1 MTPMNAKCHVMRL
14 GRVDYDETVTKQMEL
29 VERVQADKDLAYLL
43 LLSHNHVFTIGRFGS
58 RDNILASEDILNE
71 RGVIVRRTR
80 RGGDITYHGPGQ
92 IIGYPILSL
101 SRRRLNIRKYFSKL
115 ESLLI
120 SVLSRYGIEGRCDDD
135 YPGAWVGEEKV
146 AALGV
151 GISKWVAFHGFALN
165 VNTDLSH
172 FDMIVPCGIAHRRVT
187 SMAKILGRSLD
198 EEEVTQAV
206 EEGFLN
212 EFDFEK

>member
-1 MTPMNAKCHVMRL
+1 MTPMNSKCHVMRL
-14 GRVDYDETVTKQMEL
+14 GRVDYDEAVKKQMEL

-58 RDNILASEDILNE
+58 RDNILASENILNE

-165 VNTDLSH
+165 VNTNLSH
-172 FDMIVPCGIAHRRVT
+172 FDMIVPCGITHKRVT
-187 SMAKILGRSLD
+187 SMAKILGRPVD
-198 EEEVTQAV
+198 EKEVTQAV
-206 EEGFLN
+206 EEGFLS

>member
-1 MTPMNAKCHVMRL
+1 
-14 GRVDYDETVTKQMEL
+14 VDYDEAVTKQMEL

-58 RDNILASEDILNE
+58 RDNILASENILKE

-120 SVLSRYGIEGRCDDD
+120 SVLSRYGIEGRCDSD

-151 GISKWVAFHGFALN
+151 GVSKWVAFHGFALN

-172 FDMIVPCGIAHRRVT
+172 FDMIVPCGIAYRRVT

-206 EEGFLN
+206 EEGFLS

>member
-1 MTPMNAKCHVMRL
+1 MNAKCHVMRL
-14 GRVDYDETVTKQMEL
+14 GRVDYDEAVKKQMEL

-43 LLSHNHVFTIGRFGS
+43 LLSHDHVFTIGRFGS
-58 RDNILASEDILNE
+58 RDNILASENILNE

-92 IIGYPILSL
+92 IIGYPILLL

-165 VNTDLSH
+165 VNTNLSH
-172 FDMIVPCGIAHRRVT
+172 FDMIVPCGITHKRVT
-187 SMAKILGRSLD
+187 SMAKILGRPVD
-198 EEEVTQAV
+198 EKEVTQAV
-206 EEGFLN
+206 EEGFLS

>member
-14 GRVDYDETVTKQMEL
+14 GRVDYDEAVKKQMEL

-58 RDNILASEDILNE
+58 RDNILASENILNE

-165 VNTDLSH
+165 VNTNLSH
-172 FDMIVPCGIAHRRVT
+172 FDMIVPCGITHKRVT
-187 SMAKILGRSLD
+187 SMAKILGRPVD
-198 EEEVTQAV
+198 EKEVTQAV
-206 EEGFLN
+206 EEGFLS

>member
-1 MTPMNAKCHVMRL
+1 MNAKCHVMRL
-14 GRVDYDETVTKQMEL
+14 GRMDYDEAVKKQMEL

-43 LLSHNHVFTIGRFGS
+43 LLSHDHVFTIGRFGS
-58 RDNILASEDILNE
+58 RDNILASENILNE

-165 VNTDLSH
+165 VNTNLSH

-206 EEGFLN
+206 EEGFLS

>member
-1 MTPMNAKCHVMRL
+1 MNAKCHVMRL
-14 GRVDYDETVTKQMEL
+14 GKVDYDEAVTKQMEL

-58 RDNILASEDILNE
+58 RDNILASENILNE

-165 VNTDLSH
+165 VNTNLSH
-172 FDMIVPCGIAHRRVT
+172 FDMIVPCGITHRRVT

-206 EEGFLN
+206 EEGFLS

>member
-14 GRVDYDETVTKQMEL
+14 GRVDYDEAVTKQMEL

>member
-1 MTPMNAKCHVMRL
+1 MNAKCHVMRL
-14 GRVDYDETVTKQMEL
+14 GRVDYDETVKKQMEL

>member
-1 MTPMNAKCHVMRL
+1 MNAKCHVMRL
-14 GRVDYDETVTKQMEL
+14 GRVDYDEAVTKQMEL

>member
-1 MTPMNAKCHVMRL
+1 MTPMNSKCHVMRL
-14 GRVDYDETVTKQMEL
+14 GRVDYDEAVKKQMDL

-58 RDNILASEDILNE
+58 RDNILASENILNE

-165 VNTDLSH
+165 VNTNLSH
-172 FDMIVPCGIAHRRVT
+172 FDMIVPCGITHKRVT
-187 SMAKILGRSLD
+187 SMAKILGRPVD
-198 EEEVTQAV
+198 EKEVTQAV
-206 EEGFLN
+206 EEGFLS